1 MSGRTNIL
9 FVATNGVGMGHL
21 VRALAVA
28 RRLPDDLQPVI
39 ATFSTALSA
48 VRHFGFPCEYL
59 QGFKA
64 LEGDRDTWHA
74 HLETE
79 IGALL
84 DMHRATTLVFDG
96 NSPYA
101 GLLQAIGARRG
112 CRLVWIRR
120 GMWKAEHGQSFLVD
134 QRFCDILIEPGD
146 VAGAADTGPTT
157 TARQG
162 MAQPLLYRDVAPITL
177 LDRDELASR
186 EDARRELGLAP
197 GDKAV
202 LVHLGSGNIASS
214 YDVVREVIE
223 TLRRLGGLTIFLA
236 EWQIAERSMALWDD
250 VRDLSVFPL
259 ARVLRAFDFSI
270 GAAGYNSIH
279 DMVNAALP
287 TLIIPGAHPQ
297 LDDQG
302 ARARHLA
309 DEGAALFLPGSDLA
323 GLDQAIDRLMDAGE
337 RQAMAARLDAL
348 WRPNGAREAADLVA
362 AVAREA
368 SPAS

>member
-1 MSGRTNIL
+1 MSGRTNVL

-28 RRLPDDLQPVI
+28 RRLPGDLQPVI

-84 DMHRATTLVFDG
+84 DMHRATALVFDG

-101 GLLQAIGARRG
+101 GLLQAVGARRD

-134 QRFCDILIEPGD
+134 QRFCDVVIEPGD
-146 VAGAADTGPTT
+146 VAQAADTGPTR

-162 MAQPLLYRDVAPITL
+162 MAQPLLYRDVPPITL

-186 EDARRELGLAP
+186 EEARRELGLSHHE
-197 GDKAV
+197 KAV

-223 TLRRLGGLTIFLA
+223 ALRRRGDLKIFLA
-236 EWQIAERSMALWDD
+236 EWQIAERSMALWED

-259 ARVLRAFDFSI
+259 ARLLRAFDFSV

-302 ARARHLA
+302 ARARYLA
-309 DEGAALFLPGSDLA
+309 EAGAALFLPGSDLT
-323 GLDQAIDRLMDAGE
+323 GLDHAIGRLMDVGE
-337 RQAMAARLDAL
+337 RQAMTARLVAIGP
-348 WRPNGAREAADLVA
+348 PNGAKAAAELVA

-368 SPAS
+368 ASVT